1 MADKQPA
8 PQEEQS
14 SRNAFDG
21 SLIEAQDKLLRMMNP
36 PPEDNEE
43 IRRSRSIGGMYPTMS
58 QKLLTTDIHLT
69 SLMTKRMMRKK
80 RLKNYLKKKKLMT
93 SLKPK

>member
-36 PPEDNEE
+36 PPEDNE
-43 IRRSRSIGGMYPTMS
+43 
-58 QKLLTTDIHLT
+58 
-69 SLMTKRMMRKK
+69 
-80 RLKNYLKKKKLMT
+80 
-93 SLKPK
+93 